1 MESIA
6 RSARL
11 NKAMLHYYFK
21 NKKALH
27 AHVVRSLIESE
38 WEQDAPF
45 LELARDLAP
54 LQRLYFTLHGMAYRH
69 LRGKDPTLRRI
80 MAWELAEGGQ
90 AFHEVYRRYVV
101 PRMLLNQ
108 AFVQQGMDDGVFRK
122 TDPLL
127 VIWNAISFFVLYS
140 MQKESYQGTELHNQL
155 YNQRGMGHLLDH
167 MLETTARMLDLEPGF
182 PEPEMPDNVRNVIKK
197 MRKEIYAQ
205 GKKRVAKK

>member
-1 MESIA
+1 
-6 RSARL
+6 
-11 NKAMLHYYFK
+11 
-21 NKKALH
+21 
-27 AHVVRSLIESE
+27 
-38 WEQDAPF
+38 
-45 LELARDLAP
+45 
-54 LQRLYFTLHGMAYRH
+54 
-69 LRGKDPTLRRI
+69 

-108 AFVQQGMDDGVFRK
+108 AFIEQGMAEGVFRK

-155 YNQRGMGHLLDH
+155 YVRRGMGHLLDH
-167 MLETTARMLDLEPGF
+167 MLETTARMLDLKPGF
-182 PEPEMPDNVRNVIKK
+182 PAPELPSNVDKVIKQ

-205 GKKRVAKK
+205 GKTRVTKK

>member
-1 MESIA
+1 MEAIA
-6 RSARL
+6 KAARI

-27 AHVVRSLIESE
+27 AHVVRSLIEAE
-38 WEQDAPF
+38 WEQDAPI
-45 LELARDLAP
+45 LELAKELPP
-54 LQRLYFTLHGMAYRH
+54 LQQLYFTLHAIAYRH

-108 AFVQQGMDDGVFRK
+108 AFMERGMAQGIFRK

-127 VIWNAISFFVLYS
+127 VVWNAVSFFVLYS
-140 MQKESYQGTELHNQL
+140 MQKESFQGTELHNQL
-155 YNQRGMGHLLDH
+155 YVRRGMGHLLDH
-167 MLETTARMLDLEPGF
+167 ILETTARMLDLEPGF
-182 PEPEMPDNVRNVIKK
+182 PQPDMPDNVSKLVKQ

-205 GKKRVAKK
+205 DKDGVKKK